1 MEEDIRW
8 KQRLVNFNKA
18 FILLKEAV
26 ELYPNLSTIEK
37 EGLVQRFEYTFEL
50 AWKTIKDYLQYQEID
65 CQFPREVVKK
75 AFENDIIK
83 NGEIWIEMLES
94 RNELAHTY
102 NENNFNKALN
112 NITNRYYFEIKN
124 IENWLQKQL

>member
-8 KQRLVNFNKA
+8 KQRFFNFQKAFALLEEVVVNF
-18 FILLKEAV
+18 
-26 ELYPNLSTIEK
+26 STLNTVEK

-50 AWKTIKDYLQYQEID
+50 AWKTVKDYLQYQQID
-65 CQFPREVVKK
+65 CQFPREVIKK

-102 NENNFNKALN
+102 NEDNFNKALN
-112 NITNRYYFEIKN
+112 NITNRYYFEIKE
-124 IENWLQKQL
+124 IKNWLQLQI